1 MTVERRRIWSQVL
14 EPEPCQ
20 RSPAERAVL
29 LPGAQQTGAREPEP
43 YRKSPAERAAP
54 VPVAQQT
61 EALEPEPYRKSP
73 AERVIQGQVAQRT
86 TVVNQVAAQP
96 GAQDLELW

>member
-1 MTVERRRIWSQVL
+1 VERRRIWSQVL

-29 LPGAQQTGAREPEP
+29 L
-43 YRKSPAERAAP
+43 
-54 VPVAQQT
+54 PVAQQT

-73 AERVIQGQVAQRT
+73 AERVIQGQVAQQT